1 MPRNT
6 ANATVTAFNTLDG
19 LGSFPFAR
27 RYSGNHYCFLFHQVL
42 RCFSS
47 LGCLPYPMD
56 SDTDDTALPV
66 PGCPIRRSAGIWLF
80 PPIRSLSQV
89 VTSFI
94 DFSYQ
99 GIHRMP
105 LVT

>member
-19 LGSFPFAR
+19 LGYFPFAR
-27 RYSGNHYCFLFHQVL
+27 HYSGNHFCFLFHQVL

-47 LGCLPYPMD
+47 LGCRLYPID
-56 SDTDDTALPV
+56 SDTDGTALPV

>member
-27 RYSGNHYCFLFHQVL
+27 HYSGNHFCFLFLQVL

-47 LGCLPYPMD
+47 LGCLLYPMD

-66 PGCPIRRSAGIWLF
+66 PGCPIRTSAGIGLF
-80 PPIRSLSQV
+80 PPDRSLSQV